1 MDFRPISLVGSL
13 YKLLSKD
20 FANRL
25 KKVISKVLC
34 KLDIEKAYDHLN
46 WTFMFSVMDRMGFGK
61 KNGLI
66 GSNGVLHQPLS
77 RCL

>member
-1 MDFRPISLVGSL
+1 MGCL

-34 KLDIEKAYDHLN
+34 KLDIGKAYDHLN
-46 WTFMFSVMDRMGFGK
+46 WMFMFSVMDRMGFGK
-61 KNGLI
+61 KMD
-66 GSNGVLHQPLS
+66 
-77 RCL
+77 